1 MVEKIGDYSPKNVCG
16 LSSFDPYKTNK
27 HTHSLMM
34 PSIDPSARKN
44 DLAKLFRP
52 HKCSGYIKIARRDRK
67 YSLFKFH
74 KGQIRYFNR
83 ITYDLAF
90 QDLCHRKSQSSNF
103 ISDTILQEIKFTT
116 HRFLL
121 QGRCSSCVSCRF
133 SSLSLVV
140 VITPTVLV
148 YFLSSTY

>member
-44 DLAKLFRP
+44 DLAKPFGP
-52 HKCSGYIKIARRDRK
+52 HKCSGYIKRARRDRE

-74 KGQIRYFNR
+74 KGQIRRFNR

-90 QDLCHRKSQSSNF
+90 QDLCHCKSQSSNF
-103 ISDTILQEIKFTT
+103 VFDTILQEIKFTS

-121 QGRCSSCVSCRF
+121 QDCCSSCVSCRF
-133 SSLSLVV
+133 CSLALVV
-140 VITPTVLV
+140 VITPTARV
-148 YFLSSTY
+148 YFLTSAY

>member
-16 LSSFDPYKTNK
+16 LSSFNPYKTNK

-52 HKCSGYIKIARRDRK
+52 HKCSGYIKIARRARK
-67 YSLFKFH
+67 YSLFKFP
-74 KGQIRYFNR
+74 KGQIRHFNR
-83 ITYDLAF
+83 ITYDLGF
-90 QDLCHRKSQSSNF
+90 QDLCHCKSQSSNF
-103 ISDTILQEIKFTT
+103 IFDTILQEIKFTT

-121 QGRCSSCVSCRF
+121 QDCCSSCVSCRF
-133 SSLSLVV
+133 SSLSLVF

>member
-34 PSIDPSARKN
+34 PGIDPSARKN

-52 HKCSGYIKIARRDRK
+52 HKCAGYIKRARRDHK

-74 KGQIRYFNR
+74 KGQIRRFNR
-83 ITYDLAF
+83 ITYDLVF
-90 QDLCHRKSQSSNF
+90 QDLCHCKSQSSNF
-103 ISDTILQEIKFTT
+103 IFDTILQEIKFTT

-121 QGRCSSCVSCRF
+121 QDRCSSCVSCRF
-133 SSLSLVV
+133 CSLSLVV
-140 VITPTVLV
+140 AITPTVRV
-148 YFLSSTY
+148 YFLTSAY

>member
-1 MVEKIGDYSPKNVCG
+1 VIILQKNVCG

-27 HTHSLMM
+27 HTHSLMT
-34 PSIDPSARKN
+34 PSIDLSARKN
-44 DLAKLFRP
+44 DQAKLFRP
-52 HKCSGYIKIARRDRK
+52 HKCSGYIKIARRARK
-67 YSLFKFH
+67 NSLFKFP
-74 KGQIRYFNR
+74 KGQIRHYNR
-83 ITYDLAF
+83 ITYDLGF
-90 QDLCHRKSQSSNF
+90 QDLCHCKSQSSNF
-103 ISDTILQEIKFTT
+103 IFDTILREIKFTT

-121 QGRCSSCVSCRF
+121 QDCCSSCVSCRF